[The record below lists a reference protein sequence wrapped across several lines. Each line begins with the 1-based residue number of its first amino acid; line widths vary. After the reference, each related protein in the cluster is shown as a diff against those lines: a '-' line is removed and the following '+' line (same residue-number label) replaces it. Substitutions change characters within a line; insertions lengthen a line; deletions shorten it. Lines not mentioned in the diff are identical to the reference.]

1 MPRSKNPDMYPPA
14 IDAILRAAVDNSLGV
29 HPSFPT
35 RQAAMKMR
43 AQIYAYINALAKRE
57 SDAHGFIP
65 DGSPSN
71 QYRQIQIT
79 PEGVMLHLLDK
90 QFTPEVMALTAALEQ
105 AGASAPLTRSQEIDA
120 AMASELNAPTVE
132 SFELAPDA
140 LKPRRPREGD
150 MIFTPAEPATP
161 EEDSGLK
168 TSLASLLKPKGETP

>member
-14 IDAILRAAVDNSLGV
+14 IDAILRAAVDNPQGV

-57 SDAHGFIP
+57 TEAHGYVP

-90 QFTPEVMALTAALEQ
+90 QYTPEVMALTAALEL
-105 AGASAPLTRSQEIDA
+105 AGAQAPLTRSAAIDA
-120 AMASELNAPTVE
+120 AILASEPLLDESAQAPND
-132 SFELAPDA
+132 DA
-140 LKPRRPREGD
+140 LKPRSPREGD
-150 MIFTPAEPATP
+150 MIFTPAQPATP
-161 EEDSGLK
+161 EAD
-168 TSLASLLKPKGETP
+168 TSLASLLKPKE